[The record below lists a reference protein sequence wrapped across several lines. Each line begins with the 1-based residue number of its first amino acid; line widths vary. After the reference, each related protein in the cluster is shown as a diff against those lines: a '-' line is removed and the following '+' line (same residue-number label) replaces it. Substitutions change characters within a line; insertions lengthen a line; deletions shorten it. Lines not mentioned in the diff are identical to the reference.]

1 MSARILNQKPIHQ
14 LFDHILDGFKSTHE
28 GAGFIFNEGII
39 NHQEYIE
46 LLEKNATRLIERVRL
61 FKLANNL
68 LSLFFAV
75 LFIWMQ
81 VGGDDLEMRRPTR
94 GRRRNEKELVS
105 RLKSHI

>member
-1 MSARILNQKPIHQ
+1 MKVRILNKKPIHQ

-46 LLEKNATRLIERVRL
+46 LLDKNATRLIERVRL

-68 LSLFFAV
+68 TSLFFAA
-75 LFIWMQ
+75 LFLWLQ
-81 VGGDDLEMRRPTR
+81 VGGADLDMRRSAR
-94 GRRRNEKELVS
+94 RSGRRRNETE
-105 RLKSHI
+105 ITN